1 MSWIQGGFVA
11 EDGNMVAAQL
21 PMYGIEEQPTPA
33 PTRRE
38 KLAIPALLL
47 ASVVS
52 NTGNNLTAI
61 AIPWFVLV
69 TTGSAAR
76 TGVVAFAGLLP
87 AAAAG
92 VIGGAVIDRLGFRR
106 SSIVAD
112 LASGVTVGLIP
123 VLHFAGVLQFW
134 HLLVLAFLGSIFDVP
149 GATARN
155 ALLPQLAARVQMPLE
170 RANATYQLGQV
181 FASVVGPLLAGVLI
195 LAIAAA
201 NVMYIDAVSFFISA
215 VVVAAGV
222 TSPRIVVRDAEPEGS
237 TMRGVRVGLRY
248 VRSQPLIMLLIG
260 TSIIANFLFT
270 PLFAVVFPVY
280 AKQVFDSPTAL
291 GILEAAFGIGSVLTT
306 LLYGVVGPRVRRF
319 PTMVICMTVGMTGL
333 WALPLSSTLTLS
345 AAAAFVVGSGLAPI
359 NVLGLTVL
367 QERVPDE
374 MLGRVLGLVF
384 AAAQLATPLGVLL
397 AGFLIAGVGV
407 RGEMALIAGGFTA
420 VVAITLLHPLIRTID
435 RPSAA
440 EHLPAACA
448 G

>member
-1 MSWIQGGFVA
+1 VA
-11 EDGNMVAAQL
+11 EDDNMVAAQL
-21 PMYGIEEQPTPA
+21 PAHGLAQQPTPA
-33 PTRRE
+33 STRRDR
-38 KLAIPALLL
+38 LAIPALLL
-47 ASVVS
+47 ASAVS

-155 ALLPQLAARVQMPLE
+155 ALLPQLAARVSMPLE
-170 RANATYQLGQV
+170 RANAAYQLGQV

-195 LAIAAA
+195 LAIDAA
-201 NVMYIDAVSFFISA
+201 NVMYIDAASFFISA
-215 VVVAAGV
+215 AVVAVGI
-222 TSPRIVVRDAEPEGS
+222 TLPRAVSRDAGQEGS
-237 TMRGVRVGLRY
+237 TMSGVREGLRY
-248 VRSQPLIMLLIG
+248 VRSQPLIVILIG
-260 TSIIANFLFT
+260 TSIVANFLFT

-291 GILEAAFGIGSVLTT
+291 GILETAFGVGSVLTT
-306 LLYGVVGPRVRRF
+306 LLYGVIGPRVRRF
-319 PTMVICMTVGMTGL
+319 PTMVACMTVGLTGL
-333 WALPLSSTLTLS
+333 WALPISSTLALS
-345 AAAAFVVGSGLAPI
+345 AGAAFVIGSGLAPV

-367 QERVPDE
+367 QERIPE
-374 MLGRVLGLVF
+374 QMLGRVLGLVF

-407 RGEMALIAGGFTA
+407 RGEMALIAGGFSV
-420 VVAITLLHPLIRTID
+420 VVAITLLHPVIRSID
-435 RPSAA
+435 RPSTT
-440 EHLPAACA
+440 EQLPAASA